1 MTSSGYRPR
10 KKTDSITHLSWIFSV
25 LFSVVLFNLFN
36 MQVLK
41 HEYYLGLS
49 EKNRL
54 RVIYL
59 EGPRGRILDRN
70 GTSLAE
76 NRLSFNCAVYPAEAK
91 RTLSESVKILS
102 GILGE
107 PPDTIEALYRRK
119 KPGIFNTVLLA
130 EDLSKSEAMA
140 IEERLD
146 SLPGFMVQTRP
157 QRHYPLGEAA
167 AHAVGFTGPMTEEEE
182 EVLENYGYRRA
193 DWIGRD
199 GIEKSYES
207 YLRGFSGGLQV
218 EVNNRGRLIRPLGV
232 QEPKVGRDIGLTI
245 DARLQ
250 RHCQDLLKSQRGA
263 ILVMELQEGGLLA
276 LNSSPTFDTN
286 LFASSAG
293 RKKVGPYLIDS
304 RSPMM
309 DRAVH
314 GRYPPGSIYKVITAF
329 ASLESQKM
337 TALTQFNCSGSLL
350 VGKTAFSCWKESGHG
365 PQSLVE
371 ALAHSCNVFFYRSSL
386 LVGIDVLVEKARAF
400 GVDQLTGIDLPA
412 EIKGFIPEKAWKR
425 KHRNKPWYD
434 GDTANVSIGQ
444 GDVQLTPI
452 RALVMIAAIA
462 TEGEILKPH
471 LVDKID
477 GVKTAFRSAK
487 HLAAGIGNFRA
498 LREGVDA
505 VVNLESGTGRL
516 ARPSRVRAAGKTGTA
531 QSGQDKTHAWFVGYA
546 PADDPK
552 VALTVF
558 LEQGG
563 RGGVAAASVA
573 KSVFDKL
580 SETGYL

>member
-1 MTSSGYRPR
+1 MTSSLRMR
-10 KKTDSITHLSWIFSV
+10 KAADSVARLSLIFSGLFLIV
-25 LFSVVLFNLFN
+25 LLNLFI
-36 MQVLK
+36 MQALK
-41 HEYYLGLS
+41 YNYYLGLS

-70 GTSLAE
+70 GVPLAE

-91 RTLSESVKILS
+91 RTFSESVKILS

-107 PPDTIEALYRRK
+107 SPEEIEALYRRK

-130 EDLSKSEAMA
+130 EDLSPPEAMA

-146 SLPGFMVQTRP
+146 VLPGFMVQTRP
-157 QRHYPLGEAA
+157 QRQYPLGEAA

-182 EVLENYGYRRA
+182 EALENYGYRRA

-232 QEPKVGRDIGLTI
+232 QEPKVGRDVGLTI

-250 RHCQDLLKSQRGA
+250 RVCQNLLKDQRGA
-263 ILVMELQEGGLLA
+263 ILVMELQEGGILA

-286 LFASSAG
+286 LFASSSG
-293 RKKVGPYLIDS
+293 RKKVGRILIDS
-304 RSPMM
+304 RAPMM
-309 DRAVH
+309 NRAIQ
-314 GRYPPGSIYKVITAF
+314 GRYPPGSIFKVITAL
-329 ASLESQKM
+329 AALDTQKM
-337 TALTQFNCSGSLL
+337 TAATQVECRGSLR
-350 VGKTAFSCWKESGHG
+350 VGKTTFPCWKESGHG
-365 PQSLVE
+365 PQALTE
-371 ALAHSCNVFFYRSSL
+371 ALAHSCNVFFYQSAL
-386 LVGIDVLVEKARAF
+386 LAGIDALAEKARAF
-400 GVDQLTGIDLPA
+400 TVDQLTGVDLPA
-412 EIKGFIPEKAWKR
+412 EIKGFVPGKAWKR
-425 KHRNKPWYD
+425 KQWNKPWYD
-434 GDTANVSIGQ
+434 GDTANVAIGQ
-444 GDVQLTPI
+444 GDLQLTPI
-452 RALVMIAAIA
+452 RALVMIAVIA

-471 LVDKID
+471 LVDKIN
-477 GVKTAFRSAK
+477 GAKTAFRSAK
-487 HLAAGIGNFRA
+487 HLASDPENVRA
-498 LREGVDA
+498 VRKGTNA

-516 ARPSRVRAAGKTGTA
+516 ARPARVRAAGKTGTA

-546 PADDPK
+546 PAEDPK

-558 LEQGG
+558 LEHGG
-563 RGGVAAASVA
+563 RGGVAAAGVA
-573 KSVFDKL
+573 KSVFDQL
-580 SETGYL
+580 SEMGYL